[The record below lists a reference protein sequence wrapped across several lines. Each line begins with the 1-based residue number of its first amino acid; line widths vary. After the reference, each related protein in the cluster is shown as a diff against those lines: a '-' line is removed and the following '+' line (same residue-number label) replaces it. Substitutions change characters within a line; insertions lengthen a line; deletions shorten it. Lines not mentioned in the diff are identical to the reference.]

1 MSSAL
6 LPVIFA
12 PELLAKVE
20 DFDCGDEPHERE
32 LAEWIKTESVTA
44 LARGTQVWLYA
55 TSEKEIV
62 GFGSLGTSNWNYP
75 DPSAKRLAVAVI
87 PAVAI
92 QKKWW
97 GKPDGPREERYSA
110 QILDHLILEAA
121 KLVLAV
127 PVLGLFVHP
136 ANVRACKVYE
146 RSGFQAFS
154 RTYTDETTGVT
165 YRSMLR
171 LLSSAA
177 ER

>member
-1 MSSAL
+1 M
-6 LPVIFA
+6 
-12 PELLAKVE
+12 
-20 DFDCGDEPHERE
+20 
-32 LAEWIKTESVTA
+32 
-44 LARGTQVWLYA
+44 
-55 TSEKEIV
+55 
-62 GFGSLGTSNWNYP
+62 
-75 DPSAKRLAVAVI
+75 AVI

-110 QILDHLILEAA
+110 QILDHLILEAT
-121 KLVLAV
+121 KLAV

-154 RTYTDETTGVT
+154 RTYTDKATGVT